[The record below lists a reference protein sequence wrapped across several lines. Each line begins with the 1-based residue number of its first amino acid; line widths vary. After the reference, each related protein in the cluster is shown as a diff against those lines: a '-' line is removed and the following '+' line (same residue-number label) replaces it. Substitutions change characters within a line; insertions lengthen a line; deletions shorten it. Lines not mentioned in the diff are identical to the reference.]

1 MMSRRGLL
9 LCAILPVCC
18 AWTGASNIKSP
29 CDRVQVRRL
38 TVIGTPRTT
47 SWLLAPISAPTR
59 LAPLMDR
66 IDFGS
71 EKELTG
77 KEADDAMKADFD
89 FDPVVVGGIFAA
101 FLVFV
106 IGALVLF

>member
-29 CDRVQVRRL
+29 CNRRL

-106 IGALVLF
+106 IGALVVF

>member
-1 MMSRRGLL
+1 MISRRGLL

-29 CDRVQVRRL
+29 RKVQVRRL

-106 IGALVLF
+106 IGALVVF

>member
-1 MMSRRGLL
+1 MVTRGLL
-9 LCAILPVCC
+9 ICALLPACC

-29 CDRVQVRRL
+29 CQRAHVRRL
-38 TVIGTPRTT
+38 TVIGSPRTT
-47 SWLLAPISAPTR
+47 WSLVPHSPPTR

-66 IDFGS
+66 FTVEQ

-106 IGALVLF
+106 IGALVVF